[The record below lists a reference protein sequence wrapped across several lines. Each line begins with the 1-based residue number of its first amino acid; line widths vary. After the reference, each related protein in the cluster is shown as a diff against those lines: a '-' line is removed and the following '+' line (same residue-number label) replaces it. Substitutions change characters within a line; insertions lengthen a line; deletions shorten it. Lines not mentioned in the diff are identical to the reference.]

1 MLVIPAIELQEG
13 RCLRMIASDDP
24 YAEQVYSADPVQI
37 ALLWRKENAR
47 SIHITDYDA
56 ILGKPFDNEAV
67 VRQIAESVEIPIQ
80 LISRFHSIEQCRT
93 LLDAGIYRL
102 ILHEQILF
110 KPDEVAEL
118 LEQYGPSRIC
128 ASVVSQ
134 NGNLFMIQR
143 DGAPVPIL
151 EFATLAENLGI
162 RRLLFSDREYD
173 GRLLGPNF
181 SALRSLAESTSL
193 QITAAGGVASVQDL
207 WRLQEMRPLGV
218 DSVVIGRAFYE
229 NRFPC
234 QELWRDIEI
243 ERRKQGGES
252 WIEEVSTS
260 RLRPPQ

>member
-13 RCLRMIASDDP
+13 RCLRMVACDDP
-24 YAEQVYSADPVQI
+24 FAEQVYSADPVQM

-56 ILGKPFDNEAV
+56 ILGNSFNNESI
-67 VRQIAESVEIPIQ
+67 VRQIASSVEIPIQ
-80 LISRFHSIEQCRT
+80 LITRFHSIEQCRE
-93 LLDAGIYRL
+93 LLDFGIYRL

-118 LEQYGPSRIC
+118 LQQYGSSRIC
-128 ASVVSQ
+128 ASAISQ
-134 NGNLFMIQR
+134 NDNLFMIQR
-143 DGAPVPIL
+143 DGTPVPTI
-151 EFATLAENLGI
+151 EFAALAEGLGI

-181 SALRSLAESTSL
+181 AALRTLAESTSL

-234 QELWRDIEI
+234 QELWRDIEV
-243 ERRKQGGES
+243 ERRKQGGN
-252 WIEEVSTS
+252 WVEEISTS
-260 RLRPPQ
+260 RLRPKQ